1 MYAGIEVGSKGV
13 KLSIVD
19 VDKNSKNG
27 GSFTILKDTSINTDF
42 ISFSSANSAATLNAL
57 SNLYDYTTRDL
68 KIPVKKVFTVVSS
81 GVKMQAEKDD
91 KTKMIEDLIGAFRQK
106 VKEPE
111 RKVDV
116 VDVTQEARLS
126 HLGIVPDTKRYTTF
140 LNGYAPLEFTA

>member
-1 MYAGIEVGSKGV
+1 MNKTSIRRFLCAIICLCVVASVNSQDKVKIKYDNASVYAGIEVGSKGV

-68 KIPVKKVFTVVSS
+68 KIPVKKSFYS
-81 GVKMQAEKDD
+81 
-91 KTKMIEDLIGAFRQK
+91 RQ
-106 VKEPE
+106 
-111 RKVDV
+111 
-116 VDVTQEARLS
+116 
-126 HLGIVPDTKRYTTF
+126 
-140 LNGYAPLEFTA
+140 